1 MRKFPLSYPA
11 LQNVTLSFGRRRIL
25 TPEGTEKKNEF
36 QVRIE
41 LSRPS
46 KFQFGALTIKLLE
59 ALWRAA
65 SKYTSHS
72 QFPLLLRTA
81 YKNRTI
87 NIGFIVSCSE
97 VE

>member
-1 MRKFPLSYPA
+1 MSFILSCITKR
-11 LQNVTLSFGRRRIL
+11 NTLIWKKENSNTRRHR
-25 TPEGTEKKNEF
+25 KKNEF